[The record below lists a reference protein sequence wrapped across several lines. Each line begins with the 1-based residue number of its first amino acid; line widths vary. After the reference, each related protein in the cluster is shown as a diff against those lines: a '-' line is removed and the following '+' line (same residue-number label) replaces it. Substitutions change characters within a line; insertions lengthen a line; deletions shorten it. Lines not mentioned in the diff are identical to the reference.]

1 MRKREK
7 KERHCLNCGNSIPNR
22 NVYCN
27 NKCQGEYVT
36 KTTFAKIEVGDTS
49 FYENTYKKYLIYKHG
64 NKCMKCGWNEIN
76 PTTGLVPIQLEHKDG
91 NSKNHNL
98 NNLELLCPNHHS
110 LTTTYGALNKG
121 NGREKRR
128 IKRNLKIL

>member
-7 KERHCLNCGNSIPNR
+7 KEKRCLNCNSLIPNR
-22 NVYCN
+22 NIYCN
-27 NKCQGEYVT
+27 NKCQGEYST
-36 KTTFAKIEVGDTS
+36 KNTFIKIENGDIS
-49 FYENTYKKYLIYKHG
+49 LSADTYKKYLIYKSG

-91 NSKNHNL
+91 NSENNNL

-110 LTTTYGALNKG
+110 LTPTYGALNKG

-128 IKRNLKIL
+128 LKRQKIV